1 MRKLVKF
8 LILLSSG
15 GLIYVLIEFLYRGR
29 SHWSMFLVGGICFVL
44 IGGLNNWFPWNWSIL
59 RQMGISAAIVTAV
72 EFVSGILLNLV
83 LKWDVW
89 DYSNMPFNIYGQIC
103 LSLIHI

>member
-1 MRKLVKF
+1 MRKLLKF

-15 GLIYVLIEFLYRGR
+15 GLTYVLIELLYRGR

-59 RQMGISAAIVTAV
+59 RQMGISAVIVTV
-72 EFVSGILLNLV
+72 V
-83 LKWDVW
+83 
-89 DYSNMPFNIYGQIC
+89 
-103 LSLIHI
+103 